1 MAINSELRNKM
12 REVNKKRIISGTN
25 DNDTAESSV
34 DKALQDIEKK
44 ENEINRENPDSVDDT
59 NFVDDIVEERE
70 TRGDGNSRMSVQLKR
85 GNKALKNVA
94 KSFRL
99 TEKAARN
106 MDRLSKEYEISEN
119 ELINQL
125 LEQL

>member
-25 DNDTAESSV
+25 DNDTAENSV